1 MGVIRIKE
9 EVNPS
14 AMDGSERTIHMSI
27 NFGRS
32 PNFL

>member
-14 AMDGSERTIHMSI
+14 AMDGSERTLPITSYT
-27 NFGRS
+27 FQ
-32 PNFL
+32 

>member
-14 AMDGSERTIHMSI
+14 AMDGSERTIHMSF
-27 NFGRS
+27 NFR
-32 PNFL
+32 